1 VLKVSEVY
9 DRQTKVIKER
19 PDGSEYTS
27 FENIFD
33 TRDIL
38 INERFIVSVRPH
50 EFESSAGIS
59 KMEAA
64 FPGGTKF
71 STIIVDGNSFRK
83 SEILVVGSFERFCA
97 TLQGRE
103 T

>member
-9 DRQTKVIKER
+9 DRQTKIIKER

-33 TRDIL
+33 TRDAL

-50 EFESSAGIS
+50 QFETSSGVS
-59 KMEAA
+59 KMQAA
-64 FPGGTKF
+64 FPEGTKF
-71 STIIVDGNSFRK
+71 STIIVDGNSYRK
-83 SEILVVGSFERFCA
+83 SEIIVIGSFQKFCDM
-97 TLQGRE
+97 LQGRE